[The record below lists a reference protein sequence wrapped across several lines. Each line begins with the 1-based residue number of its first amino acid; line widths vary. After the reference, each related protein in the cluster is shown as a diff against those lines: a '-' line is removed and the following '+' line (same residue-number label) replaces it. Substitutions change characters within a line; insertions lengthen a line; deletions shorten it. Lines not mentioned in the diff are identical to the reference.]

1 MIKNKSYKAL
11 IQAYT
16 EYLQTLGYA
25 ATTVYDY
32 PIFVKTFFTYLEQK
46 GIFNINQL
54 TTKTVFDYY
63 RYLEQKRGERTK
75 QTFSSS
81 HLNRNFLAV
90 DKLLEF
96 LHQTGLETAPPP
108 TKYLIE
114 HHRKKPL
121 QVLTTDEIQAL
132 YKAVPLTFFEPKMNF
147 AIRETRQMTA
157 KLMLDLCYGCGLR
170 RSEAL
175 NLKIKD
181 VDFDKKIIHVRQGK
195 NYKDRFIPMSKK
207 VAENIQIYVYQY
219 RRSITKRPEYLYP
232 FGSAALAE
240 ALQFLVEQ
248 SSNKILQTKNP
259 TLHTLRHSIATHLLQ
274 NGMDIES
281 IARFLGHST
290 LESTQL
296 YTHILNEN
304 QHEF

>member
-1 MIKNKSYKAL
+1 MNTSYKAL
-11 IQAYT
+11 IQAYK

-25 ATTVYDY
+25 ASTVYDY
-32 PIFVKTFFTYLEQK
+32 PIFAKTFLTYLEQK
-46 GIFNINQL
+46 GIFKINQL
-54 TTKTVFDYY
+54 TTKTVFDYFA
-63 RYLEQKRGERTK
+63 YLEQKRGERTK

-96 LHQTGLETAPPP
+96 LHQMGVENVPNP

-121 QVLTTDEIQAL
+121 QVLTTDEIQTL
-132 YKAVPLTFFEPKMNF
+132 YETVPLTFFEAKMNF

-170 RSEAL
+170 KSEAL
-175 NLKIKD
+175 HLKIKD

-195 NYKDRFIPMSKK
+195 NYKDRFVPMSKK
-207 VAENIQIYVYQY
+207 VAENIQIYLYQY

-232 FGSAALAE
+232 FESAALAE
-240 ALQFLVEQ
+240 AIQFLVAQ
-248 SSNKILQTKNP
+248 TTNTTLKNKKP
-259 TLHTLRHSIATHLLQ
+259 SLHTLRHSIATHLLQ

>member
-1 MIKNKSYKAL
+1 MNNSYKAL
-11 IQAYT
+11 IQAYK

-25 ATTVYDY
+25 QSTVYDY
-32 PIFVKTFFTYLEQK
+32 PLFIKHFFTYLTEKNMLQ
-46 GIFNINQL
+46 INRI
-54 TTKTVFDYY
+54 TTQTVFDYY
-63 RYLEQKRGERTK
+63 RYLEQKVGKKTK

-81 HLNRNFLAV
+81 HLNRNFLAI

-96 LHQTGLETAPPP
+96 LHQMGVEDAPNP

-121 QVLTTDEIQAL
+121 QVLTPDEIQTL
-132 YKAVPLTFFEPKMNF
+132 YKAVPLIFGEYTF
-147 AIRETRQMTA
+147 AVRETRQMTA

-170 RSEAL
+170 RSEAT

-181 VDFDKKIIHVRQGK
+181 VDFDKKILHVKQGK
-195 NYKDRFIPMSKK
+195 NYKDRLIPMSKQ
-207 VAENIQIYVYQY
+207 VAENIQTYLYQY

-232 FGSAALAE
+232 FCTNALAQ
-240 ALQFLVEQ
+240 ALHFLTA
-248 SSNKILQTKNP
+248 QTGNETLKTKKP

-274 NGMDIES
+274 NGMDIEN

-290 LESTQL
+290 LEATQI
-296 YTHILNEN
+296 YTHLTMSGDN
-304 QHEF
+304 

>member
-1 MIKNKSYKAL
+1 MNNSYKAL
-11 IQAYT
+11 IQAYK
-16 EYLQTLGYA
+16 EYLQTLGFA
-25 ATTVYDY
+25 KSTVYDY
-32 PIFVKTFFTYLEQK
+32 PLFVKHFFIYLTEK
-46 GIFNINQL
+46 NIHQINRL

-96 LHQTGLETAPPP
+96 LQQMGVSTAPNP

-121 QVLTTDEIQAL
+121 QVLTPDEVQAL

-147 AIRETRQMTA
+147 TIRETRQMTA

-181 VDFDKKIIHVRQGK
+181 VNFEQQIIHVKQGK
-195 NYKDRFIPMSKK
+195 NYKDRLIPMSKQ
-207 VAENIQIYVYQY
+207 VAQNIQTYLYQY
-219 RRSITKRPEYLYP
+219 RRSITKRGEYLYP
-232 FGSAALAE
+232 FGSNALAE
-240 ALQFLVEQ
+240 ALQFLTAQ
-248 SSNKILQTKNP
+248 TSNETLKAKKP
-259 TLHTLRHSIATHLLQ
+259 SLHTLRHSIATHLLQ
-274 NGMDIES
+274 NGMSIEN

-290 LESTQL
+290 LESTQI
-296 YTHILNEN
+296 YTHLIGNDEC
-304 QHEF
+304 

>member
-1 MIKNKSYKAL
+1 MNTSYKAIL
-11 IQAYT
+11 NSYK

-25 ATTVYDY
+25 KSTVYDY
-32 PIFVKTFFTYLEQK
+32 PLFIKHFFSYLTEKNMLQ
-46 GIFNINQL
+46 INRI
-54 TTKTVFDYY
+54 TTQTVFDYY

-75 QTFSSS
+75 QTLSSS

-96 LHQTGLETAPPP
+96 LQQMGVSTAPNP

-114 HHRKKPL
+114 HHRIKPL

-147 AIRETRQMTA
+147 SIRETRQMTA

-170 RSEAL
+170 RSEAT

-181 VDFDKKIIHVRQGK
+181 VDFDKKILHVKQGK
-195 NYKDRFIPMSKK
+195 NYKDRLIPMSKK
-207 VAENIQIYVYQY
+207 VTENIQTYLYEY
-219 RRSITKRPEYLYP
+219 RRSITKRPEYVYP
-232 FGSAALAE
+232 FGSNAIAQ
-240 ALQFLVEQ
+240 ALQFLVA
-248 SSNKILQTKNP
+248 QTNDATLKAKNP

-274 NGMDIES
+274 NGMDIER
-281 IARFLGHST
+281 IALFLGHST
-290 LESTQL
+290 LESTQI

-304 QHEF
+304 QHEL

>member
-1 MIKNKSYKAL
+1 MIKNTSYQAILKS
-11 IQAYT
+11 YT
-16 EYLQTLGYA
+16 EYLQTLGFA
-25 ATTVYDY
+25 KSTVYDY
-32 PIFVKTFFTYLEQK
+32 PLFIKHFFRYLTEK
-46 GIFNINQL
+46 NILQINRI

-63 RYLEQKRGERTK
+63 RYLEQKRGERTG

-96 LHQTGLETAPPP
+96 LHQMGVENVPNP

-121 QVLTTDEIQAL
+121 QVLTTDEIQTL
-132 YKAVPLTFFEPKMNF
+132 YEAVPFTFGEFTF
-147 AIRETRQMTA
+147 ATREARQMTA
-157 KLMLDLCYGCGLR
+157 KLVLDLCYGCGLR
-170 RSEAL
+170 RNEAL

-181 VDFDKKIIHVRQGK
+181 VDFDKKIIHVKQGK

-207 VAENIQIYVYQY
+207 VAENIQIYAYQY
-219 RRSITKRPEYLYP
+219 RRSITKRSEYLYP
-232 FGSAALAE
+232 FESAAIAE
-240 ALQFLVEQ
+240 AVQFLTA
-248 SSNKILQTKNP
+248 QTNNHKLKAKKP

-281 IARFLGHST
+281 IARFLGHGT
-290 LESTQL
+290 LESTQI

>member
-1 MIKNKSYKAL
+1 MLNKSY
-11 IQAYT
+11 QAILNSYT

-25 ATTVYDY
+25 ASTVYDY
-32 PIFVKTFFTYLEQK
+32 PIFVKTFLTYLEQK
-46 GIFNINQL
+46 GIFKINQL
-54 TTKTVFDYY
+54 TTKTVFDYFA
-63 RYLEQKRGERTK
+63 YLEQKRGERTK

-96 LHQTGLETAPPP
+96 LYQMGVENAPNP

-114 HHRKKPL
+114 HHRQKPL
-121 QVLTTDEIQAL
+121 HVLTTDEIQAL
-132 YKAVPLTFFEPKMNF
+132 YKAVPLTFFEPRMNF

-170 RSEAL
+170 KSEAL
-175 NLKIKD
+175 HLKIKD

-195 NYKDRFIPMSKK
+195 NYKDRFVPMSKQ

-219 RRSITKRPEYLYP
+219 RRSIIKRPEYLYP
-232 FGSAALAE
+232 FESAALAE
-240 ALQFLVEQ
+240 AIQFLVAQ
-248 SSNKILQTKNP
+248 TSNDKLKAKKP
-259 TLHTLRHSIATHLLQ
+259 SLHTLRHSIATHLLQ
-274 NGMDIES
+274 NGMDIEN